1 LAQLEEAY
9 EMIRSKAFT
18 CATCVRLNYVEPPAP
33 VQEERQPTP
42 EPVKP
47 AKGGAKKKSGLP
59 AVRRPCQ

>member
-1 LAQLEEAY
+1 MAQLEEAY

-33 VQEERQPTP
+33 VQEDRQPTP

-47 AKGGAKKKSGLP
+47 AKGGAKKK
-59 AVRRPCQ
+59 